1 MIIHYTIINPMSH
14 QTEHNCVEVED
25 SLSNEDIEREI
36 ERVEHTNYFEWW
48 AE

>member
-1 MIIHYTIINPMSH
+1 MIIHYTLINPMSH
-14 QTEHNCVEVED
+14 QDANGSIEMED
-25 SLSNEDIEREI
+25 RLSWREIEAQI